1 MSTTQPHPGRAD
13 GSPSAEAELRQLRE
27 EVARLRELV
36 GPDEVSYVQRKV
48 EVWAARD
55 AVIGAEAENGTL
67 RARVRVLEQALR
79 DIGER
84 PDLRHTRT
92 WKAGR
97 AVMAPV
103 RGVKRLLGL
112 PVA

>member
-1 MSTTQPHPGRAD
+1 MSTTEPLPTSADAHPD
-13 GSPSAEAELRQLRE
+13 AELRRLRE

-67 RARVRVLEQALR
+67 RARVRALEQALR

-84 PDLRHTRT
+84 PDLTATRT

-97 AVMAPV
+97 AVLTPV
-103 RGVKRLLGL
+103 RALKRLLGM

>member
-1 MSTTQPHPGRAD
+1 MSTTEPHAGRAD
-13 GSPSAEAELRQLRE
+13 GAETELRALRE

-67 RARVRVLEQALR
+67 RARVRILEQALL
-79 DIGER
+79 DMGER
-84 PDLRHTRT
+84 PDLTATRT
-92 WKAGR
+92 WRAGR
-97 AVMAPV
+97 LVLAPV
-103 RGVKRLLGL
+103 RGVKRILGL

>member
-1 MSTTQPHPGRAD
+1 MSTTEPHPGRAD
-13 GSPSAEAELRQLRE
+13 GASEAELRALRE

-36 GPDEVSYVQRKV
+36 GADEVSYVQRKV

-67 RARVRVLEQALR
+67 RARVRILEQALH
-79 DIGER
+79 DMGDR
-84 PDLRHTRT
+84 PDLTATRT
-92 WKAGR
+92 WKVGR
-97 AVMAPV
+97 LALAPV

>member
-1 MSTTQPHPGRAD
+1 MSTTEPHPGRAD
-13 GSPSAEAELRQLRE
+13 GAADEAELRRLRE

-55 AVIGAEAENGTL
+55 AVIGAEAENGAL

-79 DIGER
+79 DAG
-84 PDLRHTRT
+84 PDVRQTRT

-103 RGVKRLLGL
+103 RVAKRLLGL